1 MFTAEQEL
9 KGYEKVFLAP
19 GETKSVQFV
28 LTRRDL
34 CYYDVVAADW
44 MVEGGDYEIRVSASS
59 REIRLRANIAAAPD
73 AEAYVPDHRADAPC
87 YYDLARGIDVP
98 DSAFAAVL
106 GREIPARERQK
117 GEKHT
122 LNVTLSE
129 VKNTLLGRLLV
140 AIGKKVA
147 TEATQTNEID
157 LAIIDHI
164 LYTTPL
170 RLMSSESD
178 MTAPQIEGIVH
189 LLNHEFLQGVKS
201 LLSKEK

>member
-1 MFTAEQEL
+1 M
-9 KGYEKVFLAP
+9 
-19 GETKSVQFV
+19 
-28 LTRRDL
+28 
-34 CYYDVVAADW
+34 
-44 MVEGGDYEIRVSASS
+44 
-59 REIRLRANIAAAPD
+59 
-73 AEAYVPDHRADAPC
+73 
-87 YYDLARGIDVP
+87 
-98 DSAFAAVL
+98 L
-106 GREIPARERQK
+106 GRPIPPRERQK

-147 TEATQTNEID
+147 TQATQTNEID

-178 MTAPQIEGIVH
+178 MTPRQIEGIVH
-189 LLNHEFLQGVKS
+189 LLNHEFLQGVKA
-201 LLSKEK
+201 LFSKEK

>member
-1 MFTAEQEL
+1 
-9 KGYEKVFLAP
+9 
-19 GETKSVQFV
+19 
-28 LTRRDL
+28 
-34 CYYDVVAADW
+34 

-59 REIRLRANIAAAPD
+59 REIRLRAVIAAAPD
-73 AEAYVPDHRADAPC
+73 AEAHVPDHRADAPC
-87 YYDLARGIDVP
+87 YYDLARGVDVP

-117 GEKHT
+117 CEKHT

-140 AIGKKVA
+140 AVGKKVA